1 MKFNSD
7 IDIDMANRDLALK
20 VIDHVPASIFRDGI
34 LIRHNTGIHITDIP
48 IDPEM
53 GISAIDYKSAQDRG
67 YIKLDLLNVGVYQQV
82 SSEQELDQ
90 LMNQDPEWER
100 LYDPEFCQQ
109 VIHIGGHYETLIKMP
124 EAVNSIPRLAMFLAV
139 IRPAKRHLIG
149 LSWREVAKTIWEKDP
164 NGEYGYKKSHA
175 IAYAHLVSVHINLL
189 VKQLSGPV

>member
-1 MKFNSD
+1 
-7 IDIDMANRDLALK
+7 MANRDLALK

-82 SSEQELDQ
+82 SNEQELDQ

-189 VKQLSGPV
+189 VKQLFGPM